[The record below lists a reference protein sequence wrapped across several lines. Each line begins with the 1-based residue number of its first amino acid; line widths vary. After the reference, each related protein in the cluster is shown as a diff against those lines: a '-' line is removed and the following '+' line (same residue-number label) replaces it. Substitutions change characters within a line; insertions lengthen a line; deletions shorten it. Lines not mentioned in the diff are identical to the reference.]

1 MQSLR
6 DLISSIRTARLTD
19 FDAWHG
25 RIVVWIAAATAG
37 LVVVL
42 FAMATEHA
50 MDFFFSLQS
59 EYGWLPIIITPAT
72 PA

>member
-1 MQSLR
+1 MQSIQEFL
-6 DLISSIRTARLTD
+6 SSIRTARLTD

-42 FAMATEHA
+42 FAKATEYA
-50 MDFFFSLQS
+50 IQLFF
-59 EYGWLPIIITPAT
+59 
-72 PA
+72 